1 MREVAASLL
10 PLFEEQQR
18 ALEVAVEDGLQSNG
32 QAEELRQALVNL
44 LENAL
49 LHGQGKVRLQARRN
63 GQWVEVS
70 VGDEGQGVP
79 PVQQEAMFERFR
91 KGRQGSS
98 GTGLGLPIVRRVVE
112 NAGGSVR
119 FDAALPSTLRL
130 SLPAAD

>member
-1 MREVAASLL
+1 MSPISKTTKRKRQLRRPAEVAEQDVPRLERLL
-10 PLFEEQQR
+10 PASGTFLIFAMGVASKAVRIWR
-18 ALEVAVEDGLQSNG
+18 AGG
-32 QAEELRQALVNL
+32 
-44 LENAL
+44 
-49 LHGQGKVRLQARRN
+49 
-63 GQWVEVS
+63 
-70 VGDEGQGVP
+70 GQGVP